1 MVNRPKRRRRRTPP
15 ATEAP
20 QVQEMKQAAPQE
32 ALPQPPNAVAPAT
45 MDIPLGTV
53 VDAAGNAV
61 SNEELAKIPLTQEEK
76 DRLSLQAA
84 LSRAAE
90 IEENDDRGVNGG
102 DKFAYDRRIIPA
114 GWEYQWRTDTVLNQR
129 DPSYQVELQK
139 MGWKPVPAS
148 RHPEMM
154 PIGWTSDYIIRGG
167 QILMEMP
174 KAIVDRA
181 RIMEHRRAL
190 DAVRVKED
198 QLNSTPAGG
207 FSRRGQASK
216 SFGPMEIPAKAS

>member
-1 MVNRPKRRRRRTPP
+1 MAAAKRRRARRTPREP
-15 ATEAP
+15 VIEQDKVEDIDVVVEIAE
-20 QVQEMKQAAPQE
+20 
-32 ALPQPPNAVAPAT
+32 PPRLE
-45 MDIPLGTV
+45 IPSGVLS
-53 VDAAGNAV
+53 DAAGHKLTD
-61 SNEELAKIPLTQEEK
+61 EEVAAIPLTQEEK
-76 DRLSLQAA
+76 DRISLQAA
-84 LSRAAE
+84 LARAAE

-102 DKFAYDRRIIPA
+102 DAFAFDRRIIPA

-154 PIGWTSDYIIRGG
+154 PAGWTDSFIIRKG

-181 RIMEHRRAL
+181 RILDQRRAME
-190 DAVRVKED
+190 AVRVKED
-198 QLNSTPAGG
+198 QLNSAGPNQ
-207 FSRRGQASK
+207 FSRRGQTSK
-216 SFGPMEIPAKAS
+216 SFGPMEIPKA